1 MQWVHATRRGL
12 PRSLLHAPHALTLC
26 LASAW
31 CAQNPYAPTAARAF
45 TPPVAFD
52 PPDVGQAFVTA
63 GDADTWQ
70 ATALDVLCSKG
81 VTHAQYLRVLANPV
95 GLAWSPLL
103 PATGT
108 CFLAVLGSDFR
119 VRLYTAPQGLDFAW
133 QQVQDLAGGLLSR
146 RRQVDWGTGT
156 VRQLDRFCV
165 S

>member
-1 MQWVHATRRGL
+1 M
-12 PRSLLHAPHALTLC
+12 
-26 LASAW
+26 
-31 CAQNPYAPTAARAF
+31 
-45 TPPVAFD
+45 AFD
-52 PPDVGQAFVTA
+52 PPDVGQVFVTA

-81 VTHAQYLRVLANPV
+81 VTNAQYLRDLANPV

-165 S
+165 P